1 MVSSN
6 SPLNSNSIT
15 PSTVKTINN
24 TLKGKFQGAVGKQ
37 TTDNYGIVS
46 QS

>member
-6 SPLNSNSIT
+6 SPLNSII

-24 TLKGKFQGAVGKQ
+24 TLMGKSQGPVGKG